1 MLRLI
6 LETNKNVLMKHRDA
20 NINVLNNKFNNQISW
35 FSVEIQGYKGRLEE
49 LNQVKCFLV
58 EMENLE
64 EVKV

>member
-1 MLRLI
+1 M
-6 LETNKNVLMKHRDA
+6 KNRDA

-49 LNQVKCFLV
+49 LNQVKCLLV